1 MISNETPYS
10 AALRCM
16 AGYTAQRPIRIAVG
30 QIADYTGKSESDNS
44 GRKITQGAALMAMS
58 GLSKAGVRL
67 VERFDTSVAE
77 MELKYA
83 NNRLIGAD
91 GATPAGGADYRQ
103 IIAGSIPGSDY
114 YLVGGI
120 TELNFNIRSV
130 GASADG
136 GETAT
141 NGLKGQTGGNMY
153 VMNVGLDLRLVDTK
167 TLQVVD
173 VISYQKQIIGHQVSV
188 GVFDFLGSNFFDASI
203 GQSALEPIQ
212 LAVRSVIER
221 AVLEMTSRLYHT
233 SGNCAATTDPLA
245 SADDRAPAPAAYS
258 PYGQPITA
266 RNEDHNYDRLAKILI
281 ASTVLAI
288 LPQMACAAASEAT
301 ATSTS
306 TGSSSTVAGT
316 STGGET
322 NILNGQISLGVQW
335 STVTTTV
342 SGAGGDVVIQGT
354 GAGNAVDITT
364 FNDTHVTST
373 QNADQRRDRFDRQC
387 QCQRRLGRG
396 QHLGP
401 GFCNSTSVSTDP
413 AVTEVH
419 SDQTC
424 RADDPASEVYANV
437 NNVAGDVSIASSAFG
452 NTYLEDT
459 NALNAPA
466 RSTRTT
472 SPTCSAR

>member
-1 MISNETPYS
+1 MTRRGRKYFLMPLVLLASAFALEGCISPVADSVTGRYTAPIGGSPVISNETPYS

-266 RNEDHNYDRLAKILI
+266 RNEDHNYDPSRQD
-281 ASTVLAI
+281 
-288 LPQMACAAASEAT
+288 PYRFY
-301 ATSTS
+301 
-306 TGSSSTVAGT
+306 GSS
-316 STGGET
+316 
-322 NILNGQISLGVQW
+322 
-335 STVTTTV
+335 
-342 SGAGGDVVIQGT
+342 
-354 GAGNAVDITT
+354 
-364 FNDTHVTST
+364 
-373 QNADQRRDRFDRQC
+373 
-387 QCQRRLGRG
+387 
-396 QHLGP
+396 
-401 GFCNSTSVSTDP
+401 DP
-413 AVTEVH
+413 A
-419 SDQTC
+419 
-424 RADDPASEVYANV
+424 ADGLRGSQ
-437 NNVAGDVSIASSAFG
+437 
-452 NTYLEDT
+452 
-459 NALNAPA
+459 
-466 RSTRTT
+466 
-472 SPTCSAR
+472 